1 MKEDK
6 NSELLKQF
14 IRPENLPIQSKG
26 DEVAVSYSR
35 VSSKEQFENNGSLE
49 SQSKTIKRFASH
61 EHIPIVAEFGGVYE
75 SAATDER
82 KEFQKMLK
90 YIKHSKENIKY
101 IIVSD
106 HDRFSRSGADA
117 IHLVD
122 QLRKKGIRVIA
133 ANAPFDTQTSVGV
146 LQQDMQF
153 LWANFDNRQRSERT
167 IRGMKQKYEKGYI
180 IGKAPIGYDQQNIN
194 GETVLTINKIGR
206 AIQLAFKWK
215 ADHNM
220 KSSEIAKKL
229 NKLGFKIREK
239 QLSRIFRNLVYCGK
253 LSNKMLGDKIVDG
266 KWPPLVSVE
275 TFLRANEVLAEAK
288 PSHYDYKRENE
299 NTPLKHFI
307 VCDKCATKWT
317 AYLVKKKGLY
327 YYKCNTKGCQCN
339 KSAKSM
345 HEEFIS
351 LLSTFEIEKKHA
363 TPLKRELEY
372 VFNAVYKNANSERN
386 ELEGRLNTVCK
397 QLESLEEKFIEN
409 LIDSTTYQKH
419 RSKYTE
425 NISQIQRDLQKKP
438 QELSNRQEFID
449 FSLNLCQ
456 NLSQAWVSGDLE
468 CRQILQKAIF
478 PEGIAYNLK
487 NGGYRTT
494 KVNMVIFSIAAGARV
509 LDKKKT
515 GNSLSKKRNS
525 PLVPQ
530 EGIEPPRPKA
540 HDFESCA
547 STNSAT
553 RACGL
558 QM

>member
-1 MKEDK
+1 MITVNKSRNQKANE

-14 IRPENLPIQSKG
+14 IRPENLPVQSKG

-49 SQSKTIKRFASH
+49 SQSKTIKRFSSN
-61 EHIPIVAEFGGVYE
+61 ERIPIVAEFGGVYE

-82 KEFQKMLK
+82 KEFQRMLS
-90 YIKHSKENIKY
+90 YIKQSKENIKY

-106 HDRFSRSGADA
+106 HDRFSRSGAEA

-122 QLRKKGIRVIA
+122 RLRKQGIRVIA

-180 IGKAPIGYDQQNIN
+180 IGKAPLGYDQQNID
-194 GETVLTINKIGR
+194 GDTVLTINKTGR

-215 ADHNM
+215 AHQNM
-220 KSSEIAKKL
+220 KSSEIATKL
-229 NKLGFKIREK
+229 AKLGFKIREK

-266 KWPPLVSVE
+266 KWPALVSVD
-275 TFLRANEVLAEAK
+275 TFLRANEVLAESK

-307 VCDKCATKWT
+307 VCDKCSTKWT

-327 YYKCNTKGCQCN
+327 YYKCNTKGCKCN

-345 HEEFIS
+345 HDEFVS
-351 LLSTFEIEKKHA
+351 LLSSFEISKKHF
-363 TPLKRELEY
+363 TPLKRQMEY
-372 VFNAVYKNANSERN
+372 MFDTAYKNTNSERS
-386 ELEGRLNTVCK
+386 ELDKRLGTLNK
-397 QLESLEEKFIEN
+397 QLESLEEKFIDD
-409 LIDSTTYQKH
+409 LIDSATYQKH
-419 RSKYTE
+419 RAKYAE
-425 NISQIQRDLQKKP
+425 SISQIQHDMLRKP
-438 QELSNRQEFID
+438 QELSNRQEFIN
-449 FSLNLCQ
+449 FSLGLCQ

-468 CRQILQKAIF
+468 CRQMLQKAIF
-478 PEGIAYNLK
+478 PEGIVYNLK
-487 NGGYRTT
+487 NGDYRTT
-494 KVNMVIFSIAAGARV
+494 KVNTIIFSIAAAARV

-515 GNSLSKKRNS
+515 GNSPLKKRNS
-525 PLVPQ
+525 PLVPRA
-530 EGIEPPRPKA
+530 GIEPARTLR
-540 HDFESCA
+540 
-547 STNSAT
+547 ST
-553 RACGL
+553 GF
-558 QM
+558 